1 MNRPIPNPGKR
12 IQAMARRGYRGY
24 PIGTVAY
31 YGPNDQVAS
40 KIAVGIVLEEDGPV
54 EFMEKWLSPDVDVR
68 HDKGTQDAV
77 LAFLESHRVRSVA
90 LTPGIYGCPHEEGID
105 YPEGEVCPHCPF
117 WAGKDREQVFE
128 KE

>member
-1 MNRPIPNPGKR
+1 MNRPIPDPGKR
-12 IQAMARRGYRGY
+12 IQAMAQKGYRGY

-40 KIAVGIVLEEDGPV
+40 KIAVGIVLEEAGPV

-68 HDKGTQDAV
+68 HDAGIQDAV

-117 WAGKDREQVFE
+117 WAGKDRRQIFDEQ
-128 KE
+128 